1 MLKKPF
7 KNVLVVDMTHG
18 GKIIA
23 TEFSKLPGYNVFGWD
38 IYNTLTDEDK
48 NNLHESGVKLVD
60 ENYLNRSTWVVAPIH
75 CNLDYPV
82 NMTHHEAVA
91 FLMKNRIKIPVIEVT
106 GVKGK
111 TSVVH
116 MLKEIFKDLNPLIL
130 SSLGLEVVDDGE
142 SKLLKKDISITPA
155 NIIDAWRM
163 AQEYDAGIFIVETSL
178 GGTGLAEVGILTN
191 IIEDYSIAKGTRKAS
206 EAKIQIFNNKL
217 LACDYDSFNRF
228 YPDFKEKTNTFSID
242 KKGNVKASNIIF
254 GFQETIFQVEVK
266 DLKTI
271 SGEILDDAFEIST
284 FAPAPHHVQ
293 NVISAICASLTLG
306 ISKNHIINGLK
317 NYNGLKGRTSIAN
330 RKEVRII
337 EEVNPGINLATI
349 EKAISMLEDL
359 PRTGIVFGG
368 KYGVTCEEIDEQ
380 SASSILN
387 ELTKDIQLIL
397 TDELGNAVKDGIE
410 RNFHYIPHLDEAM
423 DYALNFG
430 CQNILLIY
438 RSTFPDL
445 QHR

>member
-1 MLKKPF
+1 
-7 KNVLVVDMTHG
+7 
-18 GKIIA
+18 
-23 TEFSKLPGYNVFGWD
+23 
-38 IYNTLTDEDK
+38 
-48 NNLHESGVKLVD
+48 
-60 ENYLNRSTWVVAPIH
+60 
-75 CNLDYPV
+75 
-82 NMTHHEAVA
+82 
-91 FLMKNRIKIPVIEVT
+91 
-106 GVKGK
+106 
-111 TSVVH
+111 
-116 MLKEIFKDLNPLIL
+116 
-130 SSLGLEVVDDGE
+130 
-142 SKLLKKDISITPA
+142 
-155 NIIDAWRM
+155 
-163 AQEYDAGIFIVETSL
+163 
-178 GGTGLAEVGILTN
+178 
-191 IIEDYSIAKGTRKAS
+191 
-206 EAKIQIFNNKL
+206 
-217 LACDYDSFNRF
+217 
-228 YPDFKEKTNTFSID
+228 
-242 KKGNVKASNIIF
+242 
-254 GFQETIFQVEVK
+254 
-266 DLKTI
+266 
-271 SGEILDDAFEIST
+271 
-284 FAPAPHHVQ
+284 
-293 NVISAICASLTLG
+293 
-306 ISKNHIINGLK
+306 
-317 NYNGLKGRTSIAN
+317 LKGRTSIAN